1 MKKSGIE
8 GTVKGIGI
16 EDKVALPDPLRVAV
30 LKKRH
35 NLTKFL
41 GMNQGLL
48 ELSDQSE
55 AEAPK
60 MKMTYSGANEIA
72 RRVK

>member
-16 EDKVALPDPLRVAV
+16 EDRVTRPDPLRVAV

-48 ELSDQSE
+48 ELSGQTE
-55 AEAPK
+55 AEAPRIK
-60 MKMTYSGANEIA
+60 MIYSGTYEFSG
-72 RRVK
+72 RVK